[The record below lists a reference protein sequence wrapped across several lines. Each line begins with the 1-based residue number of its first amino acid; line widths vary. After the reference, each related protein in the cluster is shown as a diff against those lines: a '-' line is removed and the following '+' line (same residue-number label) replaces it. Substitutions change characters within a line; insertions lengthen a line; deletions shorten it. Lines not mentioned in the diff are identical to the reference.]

1 MFPPRGFARGD
12 CFVWDSHG
20 AASPH
25 LRMTVTTATAPQDGG
40 ENGYRASE

>member
-20 AASPH
+20 AASPC
-25 LRMTVTTATAPQDGG
+25 LRMTGSTIAVPQDVG